1 MSRAAIILGSVTR
14 RQLAASY
21 CMTAPAGT
29 YVEFKESKRTDDQN
43 RRMWAMLTELAR
55 QVEWPKGSG
64 MKLSADDWKL
74 IMMDALGHEMRMV
87 PNANMNGYVNLG
99 RSSSKLTKSEF
110 SDLMEIITEF
120 GIRNGVVFKDEK
132 EEVDA

>member
-1 MSRAAIILGSVTR
+1 MSRAGTILRSPTS
-14 RQLAASY
+14 RQLAASW
-21 CMTAPAGT
+21 CMNAPVGT
-29 YVEFKESKRTDDQN
+29 YVEFKESKRTDEQN

-74 IMMDALGHEMRMV
+74 IMLDALGHEMRMV

-99 RSSSKLTKSEF
+99 RSSSKLTKTEF
-110 SDLMEIITEF
+110 SDLMEIIAEF
-120 GIRNGVVFKDEK
+120 GARHGVVFKDEK
-132 EEVDA
+132 EGAA